1 MQDVEEDCNDV
12 KRVTSGRGTGSKRSR
27 AAEVHN
33 LSERVSLVTRTAV
46 FFASY
51 IKFFL
56 FVLSGLILNTL

>member
-46 FFASY
+46 FFCFIYKVFPFCS
-51 IKFFL
+51 
-56 FVLSGLILNTL
+56 